1 MNLGMEAYNTLFFK
15 IMMQSLKNSFPA
27 REYARTRIKIDG
39 LRLVGGN
46 PDFTNA
52 PGHGDDDALNLQ
64 VGILLDVHFHCIH
77 IRTQN
82 PGSSSEEWPGRFFFL
97 SYSPRTKRERRRQ
110 WAATNLALAREPLGR
125 ELV

>member
-1 MNLGMEAYNTLFFK
+1 MIGGVFRPQAIY
-15 IMMQSLKNSFPA
+15 
-27 REYARTRIKIDG
+27 RTPSPPFDKSTSRVRVKIDG
-39 LRLVGGN
+39 LRLVRVGGN

>member
-52 PGHGDDDALNLQ
+52 PGHGDNDARFYDRQ
-64 VGILLDVHFHCIH
+64 QAYVH
-77 IRTQN
+77 
-82 PGSSSEEWPGRFFFL
+82 
-97 SYSPRTKRERRRQ
+97 
-110 WAATNLALAREPLGR
+110 ARGG
-125 ELV
+125 

>member
-1 MNLGMEAYNTLFFK
+1 MPVPFCLALTQPARDLTLGKGPGGVEIGVEAYNTLFFK

-52 PGHGDDDALNLQ
+52 PAHADDDARFHGRQ
-64 VGILLDVHFHCIH
+64 QAYVHA
-77 IRTQN
+77 
-82 PGSSSEEWPGRFFFL
+82 GG
-97 SYSPRTKRERRRQ
+97 
-110 WAATNLALAREPLGR
+110 G
-125 ELV
+125 